1 MTTTIFCLLVFRF
14 KFDCRAVA
22 GKQVKGKKWNLF
34 INHFFENFCLFVHID
49 NYFSVKLSSKKKFFK
64 NDVFSKIKINESHAP
79 ASAFTEK
86 IIIFLHYFFTFSGFH
101 RDAPARSSCF
111 QGLGLHRTDA
121 GLYNN
126 FSTGE
131 LFTRT
136 QKCRLNWGGSVDAKY
151 YYFHSFCVNERT
163 SENSRKFFDVTESCF
178 FHSELAQKVV
188 VVTPF
193 DTKWLKKV

>member
-1 MTTTIFCLLVFRF
+1 MLSLKLMTTTIFCLLVFRF

-86 IIIFLHYFFTFSGFH
+86 IITFLHYFSHSPGFTVMLLHALLAFKASAYTELMPAFTTTFQRASFSHAHKNVG
-101 RDAPARSSCF
+101 
-111 QGLGLHRTDA
+111 
-121 GLYNN
+121 
-126 FSTGE
+126 
-131 LFTRT
+131 
-136 QKCRLNWGGSVDAKY
+136 
-151 YYFHSFCVNERT
+151 
-163 SENSRKFFDVTESCF
+163 
-178 FHSELAQKVV
+178 
-188 VVTPF
+188 
-193 DTKWLKKV
+193 